1 MKEVCAS
8 FNLLRLALARD
19 VQLAFNSI
27 VTRYV
32 EMSISDGMVIRKSK

>member
-8 FNLLRLALARD
+8 FNLLCLALARD
-19 VQLAFNSI
+19 AQLAFNSI

-32 EMSISDGMVIRKSK
+32 EMSISDGMVIRNFE